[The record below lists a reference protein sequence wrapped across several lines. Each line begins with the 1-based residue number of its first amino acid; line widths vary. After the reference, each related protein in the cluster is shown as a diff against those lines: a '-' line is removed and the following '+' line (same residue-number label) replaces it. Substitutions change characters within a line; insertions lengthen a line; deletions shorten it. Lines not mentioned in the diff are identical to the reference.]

1 MKVKIKTALVSV
13 SDKTGLEELVHCLAK
28 HNIQII
34 STGGTSKAIQE
45 LGVNVN
51 DVASI
56 TNFPEMMD
64 GRVKTLHPNI
74 HGGLLAKRDNDDH
87 KNSQKEHGI
96 QDIDLVVVNLYPFE
110 ETINSDSNE
119 EKCIENIDI
128 GGPAMLRSAA
138 KNHQFV
144 TVVTDTNDYQDIISE
159 LDKND
164 GSTTIE
170 FRKKLA
176 AKTYAIT
183 AQYDTLI
190 SNWFLKDD
198 NELKINF
205 SSPGTLSSELRYG
218 ENPHQSAGIYKSS
231 FQKSGIPYADLI
243 QGKELSYNN
252 INDADAALQL
262 IKEFDPKESAVAIIK
277 HANPCGVACGK
288 SLIDAYEK
296 AFSCDTTSA
305 FGGIIAVNQT
315 LDEDT
320 AKKILE
326 VFTEV
331 IIIPEITE
339 GAKKILQEK
348 SKIRVLLVN
357 NINSNKVNHSF
368 KSIEG
373 GILVQSGDDKET
385 KDSDLKI
392 VTKIQPTKEQRSD
405 MLFAFKVCKHV
416 KSNAII
422 YVKNKKTIGIGAG
435 QMSRVDSAKIASQ
448 KNSEMEPTDENSLK
462 DSIVASDA
470 FFPFADGL
478 LVTIASGA
486 TAVIQPGGSIKDDEV
501 IKAADEAGI
510 SMVFTG
516 TRHFKH

>member
-1 MKVKIKTALVSV
+1 LKVKIKTALVSV
-13 SDKTGLEELVHCLAK
+13 SDKTGLEELVNCLAK

-34 STGGTSKAIQE
+34 STGGTSKSIQG
-45 LGVNVN
+45 LGAAVN
-51 DVASI
+51 DVSSI

-74 HGGLLAKRDNDDH
+74 HGGLLAKRDNDKH

-110 ETINSDSNE
+110 ETIDSGSSD

-138 KNHQFV
+138 KNYQFV
-144 TVVTDTNDYQDIISE
+144 TVVTDTNDYQGLISE
-159 LDKND
+159 LNKND
-164 GSTTIE
+164 GSTTLE

-176 AKTYAIT
+176 AKTYATT

-190 SNWFLKDD
+190 SNWFLKDN
-198 NELKINF
+198 NELKTNF
-205 SSPGTLSSELRYG
+205 LSPSTLSSELRYG

-231 FQKSGIPYADLI
+231 FQKSGIPYANLI

-262 IKEFDPKESAVAIIK
+262 IKEFDSKESAVAIIK
-277 HANPCGVACGK
+277 HANPCGVACGQ
-288 SLIDAYEK
+288 SLVDAYEK

-320 AKKILE
+320 AKKIIE
-326 VFTEV
+326 IFTEV
-331 IIIPEITE
+331 IIVPDITE
-339 GAKKILQEK
+339 GAKKILQGK
-348 SKIRVLLVN
+348 NNIRVLVIN
-357 NINSNKVNHSF
+357 NMNDSKINYSF

-373 GILVQSGDDKET
+373 GILVQSNDNKEI
-385 KDSDLKI
+385 KDSDLKV
-392 VTKIQPTKEQRSD
+392 VTKIQPTNEQKSD

-448 KNSEMEPTDENSLK
+448 KNSEMKQTKENSLK

-470 FFPFADGL
+470 FFPFPDGL
-478 LVTIASGA
+478 LVTISSGA
-486 TAVIQPGGSIKDDEV
+486 TAVIQPGGSIKDAEV

-510 SMVFTG
+510 SMIFTG

>member
-45 LGVNVN
+45 LGVNVS
-51 DVASI
+51 DVSSI

-74 HGGLLAKRDNDDH
+74 HGGLLAKRDNDAH

-144 TVVTDTNDYQDIISE
+144 TVVTDTNDYQGLISE
-159 LDKND
+159 LNKND
-164 GSTTIE
+164 GSTTLE

-176 AKTYAIT
+176 AKTYATT

-190 SNWFLKDD
+190 SNWFLKDN
-198 NELKINF
+198 NELKTNF
-205 SSPGTLSSELRYG
+205 LSPSTLSSELRYG

-231 FQKSGIPYADLI
+231 FQKSGIPYANLI

-262 IKEFDPKESAVAIIK
+262 IKEFDSKESVVAIIK
-277 HANPCGVACGK
+277 HANPCGVACGQ
-288 SLIDAYEK
+288 SLVDAYEK
-296 AFSCDTTSA
+296 AFSCDKTSA

-320 AKKILE
+320 AKKIIE
-326 VFTEV
+326 IFTEV
-331 IIIPEITE
+331 IIVPDITE
-339 GAKKILQEK
+339 GAKKILQGK
-348 SKIRVLLVN
+348 NNIRVLVIN
-357 NINSNKVNHSF
+357 NMNDSKINYSF

-373 GILVQSGDDKET
+373 GILVQSNDNKEI
-385 KDSDLKI
+385 KDSDLKV
-392 VTKIQPTKEQRSD
+392 VTKIQPSKEQRSD

-448 KNSEMEPTDENSLK
+448 KNSEMKQTKENSLK

-470 FFPFADGL
+470 FFPFPDGL
-478 LVTIASGA
+478 LVTISSGA
-486 TAVIQPGGSIKDDEV
+486 TAVIQPGGSIKDAEV

-510 SMVFTG
+510 SMIFTG

>member
-13 SDKTGLEELVHCLAK
+13 SDKTGLEKLVHCLTK

-45 LGVNVN
+45 LGVSVS
-51 DVASI
+51 DVSSI

-144 TVVTDTNDYQDIISE
+144 TVVTDTNDYKDIISE
-159 LDKND
+159 LDKNE

-288 SLIDAYEK
+288 SLTDAYEK

-320 AKKILE
+320 AKKIIE

-331 IIIPEITE
+331 IIVPEITE

-348 SKIRVLLVN
+348 NNIRVLVIN
-357 NINSNKVNHSF
+357 NMNDNKVNHNF

-373 GILVQSGDDKET
+373 GILVQSSDDKET
-385 KDSDLKI
+385 KDSDLKV
-392 VTKIQPTKEQRSD
+392 VTKIQPTKEQKSD

-478 LVTIASGA
+478 LVTISSGA

>member
-34 STGGTSKAIQE
+34 STGGTSKAIQD
-45 LGVNVN
+45 LGVNVS
-51 DVASI
+51 DVSSI

-74 HGGLLAKRDNDDH
+74 HGGLLAKRDNDAH

-96 QDIDLVVVNLYPFE
+96 KDIDLVVVNLYPFE

-144 TVVTDTNDYQDIISE
+144 TVVSNSNDYQDIISE

-164 GSTTIE
+164 GSTTFE

-296 AFSCDTTSA
+296 AFSCDTTSV

-320 AKKILE
+320 AKKIIE

-331 IIIPEITE
+331 IIVPEITE
-339 GAKKILQEK
+339 GAKKVLQEK
-348 SKIRVLLVN
+348 NNIRVLVIN
-357 NINSNKVNHSF
+357 NMNDNKVNHNF

-373 GILVQSGDDKET
+373 GILVQSSDDKET
-385 KDSDLKI
+385 KDSDLKV
-392 VTKIQPTKEQRSD
+392 VTKIQPTKEQKSD

-478 LVTIASGA
+478 LVTISSGA

-516 TRHFKH
+516 IRHFRH

>member
-13 SDKTGLEELVHCLAK
+13 SDKTGLEKLVHCLTK

-45 LGVNVN
+45 LGVSVS
-51 DVASI
+51 DVSSI

-159 LDKND
+159 LDKNE
-164 GSTTIE
+164 GSTTLE

-288 SLIDAYEK
+288 SLTDAYEK

-320 AKKILE
+320 AKKIVE

-331 IIIPEITE
+331 IIVPEITE

-348 SKIRVLLVN
+348 NNIRVLV
-357 NINSNKVNHSF
+357 INTMNENKVNHNF

-373 GILVQSGDDKET
+373 GILVQSSDDKET
-385 KDSDLKI
+385 KDSDLKV
-392 VTKIQPTKEQRSD
+392 VTKIQPTKEQKSD

-478 LVTIASGA
+478 LVTISSGA

>member
-1 MKVKIKTALVSV
+1 MKIKIKTALVSV
-13 SDKTGLEELVHCLAK
+13 SDKTGLEELVNCLTK

-34 STGGTSKAIQE
+34 STGGTSKSIQE
-45 LGVNVN
+45 LGAAVN
-51 DVASI
+51 DVSSI

-96 QDIDLVVVNLYPFE
+96 QDIDLVVANLYPFE
-110 ETINSDSNE
+110 ETINSGSSD

-144 TVVTDTNDYQDIISE
+144 TVVTDTNDYQGLISE
-159 LDKND
+159 LNKND
-164 GSTTIE
+164 GSTTLE

-176 AKTYAIT
+176 AKTYATT

-190 SNWFLKDD
+190 SNWFLKDN
-198 NELKINF
+198 NELKTNF
-205 SSPGTLSSELRYG
+205 LSPSTLSSELRYG

-231 FQKSGIPYADLI
+231 FQKSGIPYANLI

-262 IKEFDPKESAVAIIK
+262 IKEFDSKESAVAIIK
-277 HANPCGVACGK
+277 HANPCGVACGQ
-288 SLIDAYEK
+288 SLVDAYEK

-320 AKKILE
+320 AKKIIE
-326 VFTEV
+326 IFTEV
-331 IIIPEITE
+331 IIVPDITE
-339 GAKKILQEK
+339 GAKKILQGK
-348 SKIRVLLVN
+348 NNIRVLVIN
-357 NINSNKVNHSF
+357 NMNDSKINYSF

-373 GILVQSGDDKET
+373 GILVQSNDNKEI
-385 KDSDLKI
+385 KDSDLKV
-392 VTKIQPTKEQRSD
+392 VTKIQPTNEQKSD

-448 KNSEMEPTDENSLK
+448 KNSEMKQTKENSLK

-470 FFPFADGL
+470 FFPFPDGL
-478 LVTIASGA
+478 LVTISSGA
-486 TAVIQPGGSIKDDEV
+486 TAVIQPGGSIKDAEV

-510 SMVFTG
+510 SMIFTG

>member
-13 SDKTGLEELVHCLAK
+13 SNKTGLEELVHCLAK

-51 DVASI
+51 DVSSI

-110 ETINSDSNE
+110 ETINSGSNE

-144 TVVTDTNDYQDIISE
+144 TVVSNSNDYQDIISE

-164 GSTTIE
+164 GSTTFE

-320 AKKILE
+320 AKKIIE

-331 IIIPEITE
+331 IIVPEITE

-348 SKIRVLLVN
+348 NNIRVLVIN
-357 NINSNKVNHSF
+357 NMNDNKVNHNF

-373 GILVQSGDDKET
+373 GILVQSSDDKET
-385 KDSDLKI
+385 KDSDLKV
-392 VTKIQPTKEQRSD
+392 VTKIQPTKEQKSD

-478 LVTIASGA
+478 LVTISSGA

>member
-1 MKVKIKTALVSV
+1 LKVKIKTALVSV
-13 SDKTGLEELVHCLAK
+13 SDKTGLEELVNCLAK

-34 STGGTSKAIQE
+34 STGGTSKSIQG
-45 LGVNVN
+45 LGAAVN
-51 DVASI
+51 DVSSI

-74 HGGLLAKRDNDDH
+74 HGGLLAKRDNDKH

-110 ETINSDSNE
+110 ETIDSGSSD

-138 KNHQFV
+138 KNYQFV
-144 TVVTDTNDYQDIISE
+144 TVVTDTNDYQGLISE
-159 LDKND
+159 LNKND
-164 GSTTIE
+164 GSTTLE

-176 AKTYAIT
+176 AKTYATT

-190 SNWFLKDD
+190 SNWFLKDN
-198 NELKINF
+198 NELKTNF
-205 SSPGTLSSELRYG
+205 LSPSTLSSELRYG

-231 FQKSGIPYADLI
+231 FQKSGIPYANLI

-262 IKEFDPKESAVAIIK
+262 IKEFDSKESAVAIIK
-277 HANPCGVACGK
+277 HANPCGVACGQ
-288 SLIDAYEK
+288 SLVDAYEK

-320 AKKILE
+320 AKKIIE
-326 VFTEV
+326 IFTEV
-331 IIIPEITE
+331 IIVPDITE
-339 GAKKILQEK
+339 GAKKLLQEK
-348 SKIRVLLVN
+348 NNIRVLVIN
-357 NINSNKVNHSF
+357 NMNDSKINYSF

-373 GILVQSGDDKET
+373 GILVQSNDNKEI
-385 KDSDLKI
+385 KDSDLKV
-392 VTKIQPTKEQRSD
+392 VTKIQPTNEQKSD

-448 KNSEMEPTDENSLK
+448 KNSEMKQTKENSLK

-470 FFPFADGL
+470 FFPFPDGL
-478 LVTIASGA
+478 LVTISSGA
-486 TAVIQPGGSIKDDEV
+486 TAVIQPGGSIKDAEV

-510 SMVFTG
+510 SMIFTG

>member
-1 MKVKIKTALVSV
+1 MKIKIKTALVSV
-13 SDKTGLEELVHCLAK
+13 SDKTGLEELVNCLTK

-34 STGGTSKAIQE
+34 STGGTSKSIQE
-45 LGVNVN
+45 LGAAVN
-51 DVASI
+51 DVSSI

-74 HGGLLAKRDNDDH
+74 HGGLLAKRDNDNH

-96 QDIDLVVVNLYPFE
+96 QDIDLVVANLYPFE
-110 ETINSDSNE
+110 ETINSGSSD

-144 TVVTDTNDYQDIISE
+144 TVVTDTNDYQGLISE
-159 LDKND
+159 LNKND
-164 GSTTIE
+164 GSTTLE

-176 AKTYAIT
+176 AKTYATT

-190 SNWFLKDD
+190 SNWFLKDN
-198 NELKINF
+198 NELKTNF
-205 SSPGTLSSELRYG
+205 LSPSTLSSELRYG

-231 FQKSGIPYADLI
+231 FQKSGIPYANLI

-262 IKEFDPKESAVAIIK
+262 IKEFDSKESAVAIIK
-277 HANPCGVACGK
+277 HANPCGVACGQ
-288 SLIDAYEK
+288 SLVDAYEK

-320 AKKILE
+320 AKKIIE
-326 VFTEV
+326 IFTEV
-331 IIIPEITE
+331 IIVPDITE
-339 GAKKILQEK
+339 GAKKILQGK
-348 SKIRVLLVN
+348 NNIRVLVIN
-357 NINSNKVNHSF
+357 NMNDSKINYSF

-373 GILVQSGDDKET
+373 GILVQSNDNKEI
-385 KDSDLKI
+385 KDSDLKV
-392 VTKIQPTKEQRSD
+392 VTKIQPTNEQKSD

-448 KNSEMEPTDENSLK
+448 KNSEMKQTKENSLK

-470 FFPFADGL
+470 FFPFPDGL
-478 LVTIASGA
+478 LVTISSGA
-486 TAVIQPGGSIKDDEV
+486 TAVIQPGGSIKDAEV

-510 SMVFTG
+510 SMIFTG

>member
-13 SDKTGLEELVHCLAK
+13 SDKTGLEELVHCLVR

-110 ETINSDSNE
+110 ETINSGSNE

-144 TVVTDTNDYQDIISE
+144 TVVSDNNDYQDIISE

-164 GSTTIE
+164 GSTTLE

-176 AKTYAIT
+176 AKTYATT

-190 SNWFLKDD
+190 SNWFLKDSD
-198 NELKINF
+198 ELTTNF
-205 SSPGTLSSELRYG
+205 SSPGTLSSKLRYG

-262 IKEFDPKESAVAIIK
+262 IKEFDSKESAVAIIK

-288 SLIDAYEK
+288 SLMDAYEK

-320 AKKILE
+320 AKKIIE

-331 IIIPEITE
+331 IIVPEITE
-339 GAKKILQEK
+339 GAKRILQEK
-348 SKIRVLLVN
+348 NNIRVLVVN
-357 NINSNKVNHSF
+357 NINENKVIHNF

-373 GILVQSGDDKET
+373 GILVQSGDNKET
-385 KDSDLKI
+385 KDADLKV
-392 VTKIQPTKEQRSD
+392 VTKIQPTKEQKSD

-435 QMSRVDSAKIASQ
+435 QMSRLDSAKIASQ
-448 KNSEMEPTDENSLK
+448 KNGEMEPTDENSLMG
-462 DSIVASDA
+462 SIVASDA

-478 LVTIASGA
+478 LVTISSGA

-501 IKAADEAGI
+501 IKAADEAEI

-516 TRHFKH
+516 TRHFRH

>member
-13 SDKTGLEELVHCLAK
+13 SDKTGLEELVHCLTK
-28 HNIQII
+28 HSIQII

-45 LGVNVN
+45 LGANVN
-51 DVASI
+51 DVSSI

-74 HGGLLAKRDNDDH
+74 HGGLLAKRDNDNH

-159 LDKND
+159 LDKNE

-190 SNWFLKDD
+190 SNWFLKDN

-296 AFSCDTTSA
+296 AFSCDKTSA

-320 AKKILE
+320 AKKIIE

-331 IIIPEITE
+331 IIVPEITE

-348 SKIRVLLVN
+348 NNIRVLVIN
-357 NINSNKVNHSF
+357 NMNDNKVNHNF

-373 GILVQSGDDKET
+373 GILVQSSDDKET
-385 KDSDLKI
+385 KDSDLKV
-392 VTKIQPTKEQRSD
+392 VTKIQPTKEQKSD

-448 KNSEMEPTDENSLK
+448 KNSEMKPTDENSLK

-478 LVTIASGA
+478 RVTISSGA

>member
-51 DVASI
+51 DVSSI

-87 KNSQKEHGI
+87 KDSQKEHGI

-110 ETINSDSNE
+110 ETINSGSNE

-144 TVVTDTNDYQDIISE
+144 TVVSDTNDYQDIISE

-164 GSTTIE
+164 GSTTLE

-176 AKTYAIT
+176 AKTYTVT

-198 NELKINF
+198 NELKTNF

-262 IKEFDPKESAVAIIK
+262 IKEFDSKESAVAIIK
-277 HANPCGVACGK
+277 HANPCGVACGE

-320 AKKILE
+320 AKKIIE
-326 VFTEV
+326 AFTEV
-331 IIIPEITE
+331 IIVPEITE

-348 SKIRVLLVN
+348 NNIRVLV
-357 NINSNKVNHSF
+357 INAMNENKVNHSF

-385 KDSDLKI
+385 KDSDLKV
-392 VTKIQPTKEQRSD
+392 VTKIQPTKEQKSD

-478 LVTIASGA
+478 LVTISSGA

>member
-1 MKVKIKTALVSV
+1 MKIKIKTALVSV
-13 SDKTGLEELVHCLAK
+13 SDKTGLEELVNCLTK

-34 STGGTSKAIQE
+34 STGGTSKSIQE
-45 LGVNVN
+45 LGAAVN
-51 DVASI
+51 DVSSI

-96 QDIDLVVVNLYPFE
+96 QDIDLVVANLYPFE
-110 ETINSDSNE
+110 ETINSGSSD

-144 TVVTDTNDYQDIISE
+144 TVVTDTNDYQDLISE
-159 LDKND
+159 LNKND
-164 GSTTIE
+164 GSTTLE

-176 AKTYAIT
+176 AKTYATT

-190 SNWFLKDD
+190 SNWFLKDN
-198 NELKINF
+198 NELKTNF
-205 SSPGTLSSELRYG
+205 LSPSTLSSELRYG

-231 FQKSGIPYADLI
+231 FQKSGIPYANLI

-262 IKEFDPKESAVAIIK
+262 IKEFDSKESAVAIIK
-277 HANPCGVACGK
+277 HANPCGVACGQ
-288 SLIDAYEK
+288 SLVDAYEK

-320 AKKILE
+320 AKKIIE
-326 VFTEV
+326 IFTEV
-331 IIIPEITE
+331 IIVPDITE
-339 GAKKILQEK
+339 GAKKILQGK
-348 SKIRVLLVN
+348 NNIRVLVIN
-357 NINSNKVNHSF
+357 NMNDSKINYSF

-373 GILVQSGDDKET
+373 GILVQSNDNKEI
-385 KDSDLKI
+385 KDSDLKV
-392 VTKIQPTKEQRSD
+392 VTKIQPSNEQKSD

-448 KNSEMEPTDENSLK
+448 KNSEMKQTKENSLK

-470 FFPFADGL
+470 FFPFPDGL
-478 LVTIASGA
+478 LVTISSGA
-486 TAVIQPGGSIKDDEV
+486 TAVIQPGGSIKDAEV

-510 SMVFTG
+510 SMIFTG

>member
-13 SDKTGLEELVHCLAK
+13 SDKTGLEELVSCLAK
-28 HNIQII
+28 HDIQII

-45 LGVNVN
+45 LEVNVN
-51 DVASI
+51 DVSSI

-74 HGGLLAKRDNDDH
+74 HGGLLAKRDNEDH

-110 ETINSDSNE
+110 ETINSGSNE

-144 TVVTDTNDYQDIISE
+144 TVVSDTNDYQDIMSE
-159 LDKND
+159 LDKNE
-164 GSTTIE
+164 GSTTLK

-176 AKTYAIT
+176 AKTYAAT

-198 NELKINF
+198 NELKTNF

-288 SLIDAYEK
+288 SLMDAYEK

-320 AKKILE
+320 AKKIIE
-326 VFTEV
+326 TFTEV
-331 IIIPEITE
+331 IIVPEITE

-348 SKIRVLLVN
+348 SNIRVLLVN
-357 NINSNKVNHSF
+357 NINDKKVNHNF

-373 GILVQSGDDKET
+373 GILVQSGDEKET
-385 KDSDLKI
+385 KDSDLKV
-392 VTKIQPTKEQRSD
+392 VTNIQPTKEQRSD

-448 KNSEMEPTDENSLK
+448 KNSQMEPTEENSLK

-478 LVTIASGA
+478 LVTISSGA

>member
-1 MKVKIKTALVSV
+1 LKVKIKTALVSV
-13 SDKTGLEELVHCLAK
+13 SDKTGLEELVHCLTK
-28 HNIQII
+28 HSIQII

-45 LGVNVN
+45 LGVNVS
-51 DVASI
+51 DVSSI

-74 HGGLLAKRDNDDH
+74 HGGLLAKRDNDAH

-159 LDKND
+159 LDKNE

-190 SNWFLKDD
+190 SNWFLKDN

-320 AKKILE
+320 AKKIIE

-331 IIIPEITE
+331 IIVPEITE

-348 SKIRVLLVN
+348 NNIRVLVIN
-357 NINSNKVNHSF
+357 NMNDNKVNHNF

-385 KDSDLKI
+385 KDSDLKV
-392 VTKIQPTKEQRSD
+392 VTKIQPTKEQKSD

-478 LVTIASGA
+478 LVTISSGA

>member
-1 MKVKIKTALVSV
+1 MKIKIKTALVSV
-13 SDKTGLEELVHCLAK
+13 SDKTGLEELVNCLTK

-34 STGGTSKAIQE
+34 STGGTSKSIQE
-45 LGVNVN
+45 LGAAVN
-51 DVASI
+51 DVSSI

-96 QDIDLVVVNLYPFE
+96 QDIDLVVANIYPFE
-110 ETINSDSNE
+110 ETINSGSSD

-144 TVVTDTNDYQDIISE
+144 TVVTDTNDYQGLISE
-159 LDKND
+159 LNKND
-164 GSTTIE
+164 GSTTLE

-176 AKTYAIT
+176 AKTYATT

-190 SNWFLKDD
+190 SNWFLKDN
-198 NELKINF
+198 NELKTNF
-205 SSPGTLSSELRYG
+205 LSPSTLSSELRYG

-231 FQKSGIPYADLI
+231 FQKSGIPYANLI

-262 IKEFDPKESAVAIIK
+262 IKEFDSKESAVAIIK
-277 HANPCGVACGK
+277 HANPCGVACGQ
-288 SLIDAYEK
+288 SLVDAYEK

-320 AKKILE
+320 AKKIIE
-326 VFTEV
+326 IFTEV
-331 IIIPEITE
+331 IIVPDITE

-348 SKIRVLLVN
+348 NNIRVLVIN
-357 NINSNKVNHSF
+357 NMNDSKINYSF

-373 GILVQSGDDKET
+373 GILVQSNDNKEI
-385 KDSDLKI
+385 KDSDLKV
-392 VTKIQPTKEQRSD
+392 VTKIQPTNEQKSD

-448 KNSEMEPTDENSLK
+448 KNSEMKQTKENSLK

-470 FFPFADGL
+470 FFPFPDGL
-478 LVTIASGA
+478 LVTISSGA
-486 TAVIQPGGSIKDDEV
+486 TAVIQPGGSIKDAEV

-510 SMVFTG
+510 SMIFTG

>member
-1 MKVKIKTALVSV
+1 LDVKIKTALISV
-13 SDKTGLEELVHCLAK
+13 SDKSGLEKIVHSLKK
-28 HNIQII
+28 HEVKIV
-34 STGGTSKAIQE
+34 STGGTAKAIADM
-45 LGVNVN
+45 GV
-51 DVASI
+51 DVMDVSSL

-74 HGGLLAKRDNDDH
+74 HGGLLAKRDSEDH

-96 QDIDLVVVNLYPFE
+96 QDIDLVIVNLYPFE
-110 ETINSDSNE
+110 DTINSNSNDE
-119 EKCIENIDI
+119 ICIENIDI

-144 TVVTDTNDYQDIISE
+144 TVVSDTDDYEDIISE
-159 LDKND
+159 LDKNE
-164 GSTTIE
+164 GSTTLE

-176 AKTYAIT
+176 AKTYTTT

-190 SNWFLKDD
+190 SNWFLKDS

-205 SSPGTLSSELRYG
+205 SSPANLSSELRYG

-262 IKEFDPKESAVAIIK
+262 IKEFDTKESTVAIIK

-315 LDEDT
+315 LDEET
-320 AKKILE
+320 AKKIIE

-331 IIIPEITE
+331 IIVPEITE
-339 GAKKILQEK
+339 GAKKVLQEK
-348 SKIRVLLVN
+348 NNIRVLV
-357 NINSNKVNHSF
+357 INDMRDNKINHNF

-373 GILVQSGDDKET
+373 GVLVQSEDDKET

-435 QMSRVDSAKIASQ
+435 QMSRVDSARIASQ
-448 KNSEMEPTDENSLK
+448 KNGEMDQTDENLLK

-478 LVTIASGA
+478 LVTISSGA
-486 TAVIQPGGSIKDDEV
+486 KAVIQPGGSIKDDEV

>member
-13 SDKTGLEELVHCLAK
+13 SDKTGLEELVHCLTK

-45 LGVNVN
+45 LGVNVS
-51 DVASI
+51 DVSSI

-144 TVVTDTNDYQDIISE
+144 TVVTDTNDYKDIISE
-159 LDKND
+159 LDKNE

-277 HANPCGVACGK
+277 YANPCGVACGK

-315 LDEDT
+315 LDEET
-320 AKKILE
+320 AKKIIE

-331 IIIPEITE
+331 IIVPEITE

-348 SKIRVLLVN
+348 NNIRVLVIN
-357 NINSNKVNHSF
+357 NMNDNKVNHNF

-373 GILVQSGDDKET
+373 GILVQSSDDKET
-385 KDSDLKI
+385 KDSDLKV
-392 VTKIQPTKEQRSD
+392 VTKIQPTKEQKSD

-478 LVTIASGA
+478 LVTISSGA

-510 SMVFTG
+510 SMVFTS